1 MVHIMLP
8 FFIFPLYSAMRQ
20 IDPDMVKAA
29 RSLGASSTR
38 AFWGVFLP
46 LSTPGIMAGALL
58 SFVLCLGFYVTPQL
72 LGGGNVTTISM
83 KIQQNVTM
91 YAEWGASSAL
101 GVVLLVLV
109 LACFLAAQWI
119 VPRRLRS

>member
-1 MVHIMLP
+1 
-8 FFIFPLYSAMRQ
+8 
-20 IDPDMVKAA
+20 
-29 RSLGASSTR
+29 
-38 AFWGVFLP
+38 
-46 LSTPGIMAGALL
+46 MAGALL

-91 YAEWGASSAL
+91 YSEWGASSAL

-109 LACFLAAQWI
+109 LACFLVSQWM